1 MREAKLYLLDI
12 KNAIRKIQKYV
23 ADVSYEQFSQNDEKI
38 DAVIRN
44 LEIIGEAARCI
55 PQRIKQKYSGIN
67 WQDIAGMRNI
77 IAHEY
82 FGVDLAIIWK
92 TIKENLPELGNK
104 IEQIIVELDKK

>member
-1 MREAKLYLLDI
+1 LREAKLYLLDI

>member
-1 MREAKLYLLDI
+1 LREAKLYLLDI

-92 TIKENLPELGNK
+92 TIKENLPELGDK